1 MNPREKDLGSKKEE
15 EQDQEGFSN
24 KFPKLPPSSS
34 SKQWAST
41 FKNPRIVRVSRTFGG
56 KDRHSKVCTVRGLR
70 DRRIRLSVPTAIQLY
85 DLQERLGLTQPSKVI
100 DWLLEATKHEIDKLP
115 PLPMIPANFLQQP
128 PSLQLPFA
136 NPNLDPN
143 PSTVAY
149 TVPEFLSPN
158 LFKERERWGV
168 GPHHDH
174 QENHGEQNFFPLNNT
189 SHHFS
194 VPNLAYNPSF
204 FHLEPQNLTL
214 SQFGGGFSFS
224 RSDDRESSNL
234 SSSSRASSSQV
245 YMADSAH
252 FPPYFAPSLEGDHF
266 RQINNLQSHNPT
278 LHFSD
283 SPMKSFSLNAA
294 LHLTEEAEEGRQEK
308 S

>member
-1 MNPREKDLGSKKEE
+1 MNPGEKDLGSKKEE
-15 EQDQEGFSN
+15 EDLEGFN
-24 KFPKLPPSSS
+24 TKFPKLPPSSS
-34 SKQWAST
+34 SRQWAST

-100 DWLLEATKHEIDKLP
+100 DWLLEATKQEIDKLP

-128 PSLQLPFA
+128 PSLLPFA

-143 PSTVAY
+143 PSIPY
-149 TVPEFLSPN
+149 NVPEFLSPN
-158 LFKERERWGV
+158 MFKERERWGV

-174 QENHGEQNFFPLNNT
+174 QGNHGEQNFFPLNN
-189 SHHFS
+189 SNHHFS

-234 SSSSRASSSQV
+234 SSSSRASSSQQV
-245 YMADSAH
+245 YMAESAAH
-252 FPPYFAPSLEGDHF
+252 FPPYFAPSLESDHF
-266 RQINNLQSHNPT
+266 RQINNLQSHNSS

-283 SPMKSFSLNAA
+283 SPMKSFSLNAS
-294 LHLTEEAEEGRQEK
+294 LPLTEEENQEK
-308 S
+308 SNTSS